1 MELHRFVWG
10 QSPREICNSVIMKAK
25 LTHFLIFH
33 PCQETYLGQVGVG
46 GLGSQETPPRSGP
59 AHQIM
64 ADSECGCSHTHGQRE
79 T

>member
-33 PCQETYLGQVGVG
+33 PCQETYLGQVGVWEARKPI
-46 GLGSQETPPRSGP
+46 LDPVLHTRLW
-59 AHQIM
+59 QIVSVD
-64 ADSECGCSHTHGQRE
+64 AHTHMDTERLS
-79 T
+79 